1 MKIGILTFHRVHN
14 YGAVL
19 QAYGLQEYLKSQGH
33 EVYVI
38 DYYPKYLDCYNV
50 HFDYTF
56 FWKNPVLFLYKYLKY
71 IFLYNHLS
79 KRYQSFVS
87 FVKNKLTLFPFSG
100 KSKFSGFDYIVLGSD
115 QIWNIN
121 LTGGIFDDVFW
132 GIVFN
137 NKVFSYAASL
147 CRFSIKNEDE
157 IYLRKALQHL
167 NKISVRENF
176 ARNFFFPFCN
186 IRTVLL
192 L

>member
-176 ARNFFFPFCN
+176 ARNFFFPFMK
-186 IRTVLL
+186 
-192 L
+192 